1 MWRKKL
7 AKVITHKNAEFS
19 PKNSKAIFNARF
31 LSINGATMAVKNM
44 TALGFVRLMINPLR
58 YLLFM
63 ESFCVEV
70 KSILSIF
77 VRKSKNAR

>member
-19 PKNSKAIFNARF
+19 PKNSKVIFNARF

-44 TALGFVRLMINPLR
+44 TALGFVRLMISPFR

-63 ESFCVEV
+63 ESFCIED
-70 KSILSIF
+70 KSMLSIF
-77 VRKSKNAR
+77 VRNSKNAR